1 MSEREPGKSAARP
14 QAATAKTTPTKAA
27 SAGSVAG
34 AARKAA
40 PKTAVRKTRPGAPPS
55 CDLQALIQQRAYELW
70 ERDGRPEGREHA
82 HWAEAEQEI
91 VGTQRAA

>member
-14 QAATAKTTPTKAA
+14 KAAAAKTTPTKATGA
-27 SAGSVAG
+27 RP
-34 AARKAA
+34 AARKPAA
-40 PKTAVRKTRPGAPPS
+40 KTTVRKSRTGAPPAG
-55 CDLQALIQQRAYELW
+55 DLQALIQQRAYELW